1 MSSSMISADRDKM
14 YTNGPTTHTYSK
26 KERQVILRSS
36 QLCLTLIRCCW
47 RPLTP
52 QHWRRLATQLII
64 GESKKITVNP
74 AQNVDINTAG
84 RPTITQNNLAA
95 TPGCIDQ
102 KTGSRTKNRALE
114 TSKMSAAID
123 YRGKAQLT
131 AH

>member
-1 MSSSMISADRDKM
+1 
-14 YTNGPTTHTYSK
+14 
-26 KERQVILRSS
+26 
-36 QLCLTLIRCCW
+36 
-47 RPLTP
+47 
-52 QHWRRLATQLII
+52 LII

>member
-74 AQNVDINTAG
+74 AQ
-84 RPTITQNNLAA
+84 
-95 TPGCIDQ
+95 